1 MISNVSVLLQEQS
14 ILRDLVGDI
23 ISWIFFVNNTIRE
36 IRSFS
41 TLWWSFGVTITM
53 MCWSIRGRMGRGIGG
68 RVYRGIGSRVDCSM
82 RSSGPDDCSRDNEK
96 TCDLK
101 DMRFLKRNF

>member
-23 ISWIFFVNNTIRE
+23 ISWIFFINNTIRE

-41 TLWWSFGVTITM
+41 TLWWSLGVTITM
-53 MCWSIRGRMGRGIGG
+53 MCWGIRGRMGRGIGG
-68 RVYRGIGSRVDCSM
+68 RMYRGIGSRVDCSM

-101 DMRFLKRNF
+101 DLRF